1 MTVTSSW
8 QIPDR
13 VILHKVTD
21 GLTADDI
28 EEMNR
33 AVNGNKSARMLH
45 QIIDISDM
53 TKAPGIGVLRH
64 HSRSASD
71 NDGYIVVI
79 GNLSRL
85 VEFTVTT
92 IAQITNFRVLVVASV
107 DKAIPKLRHLDPT
120 L

>member
-13 VILHKVTD
+13 VILHKVTN

-33 AVNGNKSARMLH
+33 AVTENKSARMLH

-53 TKAPGIGVLRH
+53 TKAPGLGVLRH
-64 HSRSASD
+64 HSRSARD
-71 NDGYIVVI
+71 TDGYIVVV
-79 GNLSRL
+79 GKLSRM
-85 VEFTVTT
+85 VEFTVTS
-92 IAQITNFRVLVVASV
+92 IAQITNFRVMVVPSV
-107 DKAIPKLRHLDPT
+107 EEAIPKLRHLDPS